1 MRNRRIA
8 LSFLT
13 CWTLLLPP
21 MPAQPPQQQAPPAAQ
36 APGGVKFTSST
47 QLVVETVSVRD
58 KDGKAIEGLTAK
70 DFKITENGIEQ
81 TISFCEFQKLDDAT
95 AAALTPRDAPAAAP
109 KPATDDKP

>member
-8 LSFLT
+8 LCLLT

-21 MPAQPPQQQAPPAAQ
+21 MPAQPPQQTPPPAQ
-36 APGGVKFTSST
+36 PPGNVKFTSST

-58 KDGKAIEGLTAK
+58 KDGKPMEGLTAK

-81 TISFCEFQKLDDAT
+81 TISICEFQKLDDDT
-95 AAALTPRDAPAAAP
+95 AAALIP
-109 KPATDDKP
+109 